1 MKVLGIGAHPDDI
14 EIFMYGLLSIYKKE
28 GHQVYTMIATDGA
41 KGGAIKGNKLAEERA
56 NEAISGLE
64 KLSLPI
70 FLNLPDGEL
79 GEELEHR
86 KIIKENILKIMPD
99 LIITH
104 SENDYHADHKSLSL
118 ITKGAVSHYIPIL
131 FCDTLMGLNFNPNY
145 YVDITD
151 HYELKKDAILKH
163 KTQKPNRFVDLFE
176 LMNSYRAAQCNAP
189 KGNYAEAYSFIPSF
203 PFFRYKRNFTI
214 SFKIKTISYRKPAWF
229 FINV

>member
-1 MKVLGIGAHPDDI
+1 MKVLGVGAHPDDI
-14 EIFMYGLLSIYKKE
+14 EIFMYGLLSIFKKE
-28 GHQVYTMIATDGA
+28 GHKIYTMIATHGV
-41 KGGAIKGNKLAEERA
+41 KGGAFPGNKLAEERA
-56 NEAISGLE
+56 NEATSGLE

-79 GEELEHR
+79 GGELEHR

-131 FCDTLMGLNFNPNY
+131 YCDTLMGINFNPTY
-145 YVDITD
+145 YVDITNY
-151 HYELKKDAILKH
+151 HELKKEAVLKH

-203 PFFRYKRNFTI
+203 PFSDIRQI
-214 SFKIKTISYRKPAWF
+214 LPAPLKLRPF
-229 FINV
+229 HIENQHGFL

>member
-41 KGGAIKGNKLAEERA
+41 KGGAITGDKLAKERA
-56 NEAISGLE
+56 NEAVSGLE
-64 KLSLPI
+64 KLSPPI

-79 GEELEHR
+79 DDELEHR

-104 SENDYHADHKSLSL
+104 SENDYHIDHKLLSL

-131 FCDTLMGLNFNPNY
+131 YCDTLMGINFSPNY
-145 YVDITD
+145 YVDIT
-151 HYELKKDAILKH
+151 
-163 KTQKPNRFVDLFE
+163 
-176 LMNSYRAAQCNAP
+176 
-189 KGNYAEAYSFIPSF
+189 NYHD
-203 PFFRYKRNFTI
+203 
-214 SFKIKTISYRKPAWF
+214 
-229 FINV
+229 

>member
-28 GHQVYTMIATDGA
+28 GHEVYTMIATDGA
-41 KGGAIKGNKLAEERA
+41 KGGAVTGKKLARERV
-56 NEAISGLE
+56 NEATKGLE
-64 KLSLPI
+64 KLSSPI

-79 GEELEHR
+79 GMEMGHAMM
-86 KIIKENILKIMPD
+86 IKESILKIMPD

-131 FCDTLMGLNFNPNY
+131 YCDTLMGINFNPTY
-145 YVDITD
+145 YVDITNY
-151 HYELKKDAILKH
+151 HESKKEAVLKH
-163 KTQKPNRFVDLFE
+163 KTQNPNRFVDLFE

-203 PFFRYKRNFTI
+203 PFSDIREI
-214 SFKIKTISYRKPAWF
+214 LPAPIKLRPFHIENQHGF
-229 FINV
+229 L

>member
-14 EIFMYGLLSIYKKE
+14 EIFMYGLLSIYKQE

-41 KGGAIKGNKLAEERA
+41 KGGATKGRKLANQRA
-56 NEAISGLE
+56 NEAISGLA
-64 KLSLPI
+64 KLSSPI

-79 GEELEHR
+79 GDELEHK

-131 FCDTLMGLNFNPNY
+131 YCDTLMGINFHPNY
-145 YVDITD
+145 YVDITN
-151 HYELKKDAILKH
+151 YKESKKEAVLKH
-163 KTQKPNRFVDLFE
+163 KTQKPDRFVDLFE

-189 KGNYAEAYSFIPSF
+189 KGSYAEAYTFIPSF
-203 PFFRYKRNFTI
+203 PFSDIREI
-214 SFKIKTISYRKPAWF
+214 LPAPLKLRPF
-229 FINV
+229 HIENQHGFL

>member
-1 MKVLGIGAHPDDI
+1 MKVLAIGAHPDDI

-28 GHQVYTMIATDGA
+28 GHEVYTMIATDGA
-41 KGGAIKGNKLAEERA
+41 KGGAIKGNKLVKERA

-64 KLSLPI
+64 KISLPI

-79 GEELEHR
+79 GEESEHR

-99 LIITH
+99 LIVTH

-131 FCDTLMGLNFNPNY
+131 YCDTLMGINFNPNY
-145 YVDITD
+145 YVDITNY
-151 HYELKKDAILKH
+151 HRSKKEAVLKH
-163 KTQKPNRFVDLFE
+163 KTQKPQRFVDLFE

-189 KGNYAEAYSFIPSF
+189 KGKYAEAYSFVPSF
-203 PFFRYKRNFTI
+203 PFSDIREI
-214 SFKIKTISYRKPAWF
+214 LPAPLKLRPF
-229 FINV
+229 HIENQHGFL

>member
-1 MKVLGIGAHPDDI
+1 MKVLAIGAHPDDI

-28 GHQVYTMIATDGA
+28 GHEVYTMIATDGA
-41 KGGAIKGNKLAEERA
+41 KGGAIKGNKLVKERA
-56 NEAISGLE
+56 NEAIAGLE

-79 GEELEHR
+79 GEESEHR

-99 LIITH
+99 LIVTH

-131 FCDTLMGLNFNPNY
+131 YCDTLMGINFSPNY
-145 YVDITD
+145 YVDITN
-151 HYELKKDAILKH
+151 HHESKKEAVLKH
-163 KTQKPNRFVDLFE
+163 KTQKPQRFVDLFE

-189 KGNYAEAYSFIPSF
+189 KGNYAEAYNFVPSF
-203 PFFRYKRNFTI
+203 PFSDIREVLPPPLKLR
-214 SFKIKTISYRKPAWF
+214 SFHIENQHGF
-229 FINV
+229 L

>member
-28 GHQVYTMIATDGA
+28 GHQVYTIIATDGA
-41 KGGAIKGNKLAEERA
+41 KGGANIGKKLAKERA
-56 NEAISGLE
+56 NEAVRGLE

-79 GEELEHR
+79 GGELEHK

-99 LIITH
+99 IIITH

-131 FCDTLMGLNFNPNY
+131 YCDTLMGINFNPNY
-145 YVDITD
+145 YVDITNYHD
-151 HYELKKDAILKH
+151 SKKEAILKH
-163 KTQKPNRFVDLFE
+163 KTQNPHRFVDLFE

-203 PFFRYKRNFTI
+203 PFSDIREFLPAPLKIR
-214 SFKIKTISYRKPAWF
+214 SFYIKDQNGF
-229 FINV
+229 L